1 MSLIEVKN
9 LTVGY
14 EKETVLRN
22 VNFSV
27 SKGEIFGIL
36 GGSGSGKSTL
46 LKHMIG
52 LYTPIKG
59 SIYINDLNI
68 AEAGIEEKREILKNF
83 GVLYQSG
90 ALFSSMS
97 VLENI
102 ILPIMEYTSL
112 PVTLAK
118 SLATL
123 KLSMVGLKGYED
135 YMPSELSGGM
145 KKRAALARAMAL
157 DPEILFF
164 DEPSAGLD
172 PVTSVNLDKLILDLK
187 KKLSITIVIVTHDM
201 ESVFSIA
208 DRIIILDKSVKGIIA
223 EGKPEELRFNSNN
236 EFVRKFLNREI

>member
-1 MSLIEVKN
+1 MSVIEVKN

-22 VNFSV
+22 INFSV
-27 SKGEIFGIL
+27 NKGEIFGIL

-46 LKHMIG
+46 LKHLIG

-59 SIYINDLNI
+59 EIYINNLNI
-68 AEAGIEEKREILKNF
+68 AKAGIEEKREISKRF

-102 ILPIMEYTSL
+102 VLPIMEHTTL
-112 PVTLAK
+112 PEILAK
-118 SLATL
+118 SLAAL

-187 KKLSITIVIVTHDM
+187 KKFSITIVIVTHDM

-223 EGKPEELRFNSNN
+223 EGKPEELRVNSNN

>member
-14 EKETVLRN
+14 EKETVLKN

-27 SKGEIFGIL
+27 SKGEVFGIL

-68 AEAGIEEKREILKNF
+68 AEAGIEEKREISKKF

-112 PVTLAK
+112 PVALAR
-118 SLATL
+118 SLAAL

-187 KKLSITIVIVTHDM
+187 KKLSITIVIVTHEM